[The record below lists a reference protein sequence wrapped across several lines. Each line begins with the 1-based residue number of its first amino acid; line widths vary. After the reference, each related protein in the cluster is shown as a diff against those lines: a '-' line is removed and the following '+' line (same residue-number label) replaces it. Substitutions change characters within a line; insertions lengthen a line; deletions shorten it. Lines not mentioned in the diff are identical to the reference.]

1 MELTRRNFLSA
12 SAAAVATGA
21 ATGCATSRPGAKA
34 TSAVIVAGAMAQGRV
49 FGANEKIN
57 VCVMGCGGRGSSH
70 IDGFAGKPN
79 SEVVALCD
87 PDSAHLEGHAKLVE
101 KKSGKKPKLYKD
113 IREALADKEIDAV
126 SIATP
131 NHWHTLGAVWAAQ
144 AGKHVYVE
152 KPGSHDIY
160 EGQQLVAAAE
170 KGKVVMQHGTQS
182 RSSERWLRDI
192 PLLQS
197 GEIIGPLY
205 MARGLCYKNGG
216 RGDLGIKKDCDPPAE
231 LDWDIWQGPAS
242 RRKFNPLYHPYNWH
256 WFWHYG
262 NGEIGN
268 QGIHQL
274 DICVWGMNRGFPVR
288 VDSVGG
294 RYTYKDGAE
303 TPNTNIA
310 TYIYEDGTM
319 MVFEVRNRFTNSE
332 GGVEIDGKYVEG
344 VDVGNLFYGNGG
356 YYVEGQGFFDK
367 SNRPIPVDYSKY
379 PKVETKGNWENFL
392 AAVKAG
398 DKTKVYGDMKAAHLS
413 SGHAHLAGISYRAGT
428 SLAFDPKA
436 EKFTGYKA
444 EEANKMLTREYAKGF
459 EVPKFA

>member
-1 MELTRRNFLSA
+1 MELTRRHFLSA
-12 SAAAVATGA
+12 SAAVLA
-21 ATGCATSRPGAKA
+21 AGTMTR
-34 TSAVIVAGAMAQGRV
+34 GRV
-49 FGANEKIN
+49 WGANDKVN
-57 VCVMGCGGRGSSH
+57 VCVMGCGGRSGAH
-70 IDGFAGKPN
+70 IDGFAGGAN
-79 SEVVALCD
+79 SEVVALVD
-87 PDSAHLEGHAKLVE
+87 PDEGSLNSRAKIVE
-101 KKSGKKPKLYKD
+101 KKSGKAPKLFKD
-113 IREALADKEIDAV
+113 IRQALEDKEIDAV

-131 NHWHTLGAVWAAQ
+131 NHWHTLGAVWSAQ

-152 KPGSHDIY
+152 KPGSHDIF
-160 EGQQLVAAAE
+160 EGQQLIAAAE
-170 KGKVVMQHGTQS
+170 KYNVVMQHGTQS

-216 RGDLGIKKDCDPPAE
+216 RGDLGVKEDCDPPKD
-231 LDWDIWQGPAS
+231 LDWELWQGPAS

-274 DICVWGMNRGFPVR
+274 DICVWGMNRGMPVR

-303 TPNTNIA
+303 TPNTNVA

-332 GGVEIDGKYVEG
+332 GGTQIDGKFIEG
-344 VDVGNLFYGNGG
+344 VEVGNLFYGSEG
-356 YYVEGQGFFDK
+356 YYVDDQGFFDTK
-367 SNRPIPVDYSKY
+367 NRPIPVDYSKY

-392 AAVKAG
+392 AAVKAN
-398 DKTKVYGDMKAAHLS
+398 DKTKVFGSMKDAHYS
-413 SGHAHLAGISYRAGT
+413 SGHAHLAGISYRMGT
-428 SLAFDPKA
+428 SLTFDPKS
-436 EKFTGYKA
+436 ETFTGYKA
-444 EEANKMLTREYAKGF
+444 DEANKEITREYAKGF
-459 EVPKFA
+459 EVPKIA